1 MPQEKQN
8 INRVG
13 AVYDLGAVDVGKSF
27 AVLEKP
33 KYKKR
38 DLTVP

>member
-1 MPQEKQN
+1 MPQEKRN

-13 AVYDLGAVDVGKSF
+13 ASFDLGAVDVGESF

-33 KYKKR
+33 NYKKR